1 MHRTWNWK
9 MIILKCLVI
18 TLGVFLAG
26 LGCASYLKAAL
37 GSDPVT
43 AFVEGLGKT
52 LGITAGAATNI
63 LNVSAFVILL
73 LCNRKL
79 IHIGTA
85 IYTLFLGMFVG
96 ACGKGL
102 DVLLGPSPALWARVV
117 VLAVGTLAIGFGLGL
132 YQSAE
137 LGAGPTDGLNQT
149 VVQKT
154 GLAYKWERIIFDA
167 LMAFIGWLL
176 GGTIFLGTIVGV
188 FAVGPI
194 MAPTIQ
200 WGKRRFA
207 RLENIQQK
215 NG

>member
-73 LCNRKL
+73 PVS
-79 IHIGTA
+79 
-85 IYTLFLGMFVG
+85 YTH
-96 ACGKGL
+96 L
-102 DVLLGPSPALWARVV
+102 DVYKRQTRSCAL
-117 VLAVGTLAIGFGLGL
+117 
-132 YQSAE
+132 
-137 LGAGPTDGLNQT
+137 
-149 VVQKT
+149 KT
-154 GLAYKWERIIFDA
+154 R
-167 LMAFIGWLL
+167 
-176 GGTIFLGTIVGV
+176 
-188 FAVGPI
+188 
-194 MAPTIQ
+194 
-200 WGKRRFA
+200 
-207 RLENIQQK
+207 
-215 NG
+215 

>member
-85 IYTLFLGMFVG
+85 IYTLFLGMFVD

-154 GLAYKWERIIFDA
+154 GLAYKWERII
-167 LMAFIGWLL
+167 LSLIH
-176 GGTIFLGTIVGV
+176 ISE
-188 FAVGPI
+188 
-194 MAPTIQ
+194 PT
-200 WGKRRFA
+200 RPY
-207 RLENIQQK
+207 
-215 NG
+215 